1 MLKLRDTLK
10 FYSDSVYIKLIS
22 NYPRMIPEQRFT
34 ILGYKKESDRE
45 AIARIIENKLS
56 EFNIKE
62 IIYL

>member
-1 MLKLRDTLK
+1 
-10 FYSDSVYIKLIS
+10 
-22 NYPRMIPEQRFT
+22 MIPEQRFT